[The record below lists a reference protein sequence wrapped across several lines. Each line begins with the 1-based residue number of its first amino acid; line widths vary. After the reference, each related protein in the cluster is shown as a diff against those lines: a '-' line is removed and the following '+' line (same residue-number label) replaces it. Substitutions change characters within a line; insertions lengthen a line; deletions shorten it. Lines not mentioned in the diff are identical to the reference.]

1 MIFEFTRGKE
11 GRLARGAL
19 GVSAFILAP
28 DLQSY
33 LNCSD
38 FRLKWVGVSTIIKM
52 PPLVHDMMSEQWGK
66 QAQDSLHLLQQQR
79 NQQHHHYQHQLNSC
93 NNNIDLPP
101 VPIQSTFFPGAL
113 IVGGGPSGLATA
125 ACLTNLGVP
134 SLVLEKSSCLASL
147 WQQKA
152 YDRLHLHLPKQFCEL
167 PLLPFPDHLPA
178 YPTRH
183 QFVEYLQTYASHFKV
198 RPLFHHQVDS
208 ATFNPTTSLWHVR
221 VRSVISNK
229 IELLGG
235 EHFAAG
241 SVQEY
246 SVRWLVVASGENAE
260 PVIPS
265 FKNMQEFQGG
275 KVFHSS
281 QYRNGVE
288 FAGKKVLVVGCGNSG
303 MEIALDLANF
313 GASPSLVVRSP
324 VSMHAHNQS
333 SPCLT
338 AQLCSSSLQ
347 DVRKKKNLL
356 MYKSHPMASEAQ

>member
-1 MIFEFTRGKE
+1 
-11 GRLARGAL
+11 
-19 GVSAFILAP
+19 
-28 DLQSY
+28 
-33 LNCSD
+33 
-38 FRLKWVGVSTIIKM
+38 
-52 PPLVHDMMSEQWGK
+52 MMSEQWGK
-66 QAQDSLHLLQQQR
+66 QAQDSLHLLQQQQR
-79 NQQHHHYQHQLNSC
+79 NQQHHHHHHHQHQQNSCC

-101 VPIQSTFFPGAL
+101 VPIQSSTFFPGAL

-167 PLLPFPDHLPA
+167 PYLPFPDHLPA

-208 ATFNPTTSLWHVR
+208 ATFNPTSSLWHVK

-229 IELLGG
+229 STELLLGG
-235 EHFAAG
+235 EHFAAAG
-241 SVQEY
+241 SVHEY
-246 SVRWLVVASGENAE
+246 RAKWLVVASGENAE

-265 FKNMQEFQGG
+265 FKNMQEFRGG

-324 VSMHAHNQS
+324 VSIYA
-333 SPCLT
+333 CT
-338 AQLCSSSLQ
+338 
-347 DVRKKKNLL
+347 
-356 MYKSHPMASEAQ
+356 